1 MTSRAN
7 RGIASFVL
15 RFTQELWQGKNGE
28 PQIQWRG
35 HIRHVQGQEE
45 DRFTDFSEAVTF
57 MQRNLANLTMNT
69 ASRKNMNQE
78 DVLRESFK
86 FWEDFSTVYS
96 SMMFEAM
103 EQSLKQSETVKQRV
117 HDAVE
122 QTLQAWQ
129 VAPKM
134 EEQPYQTQM
143 MLMLQKLHN
152 QVETLSQKVDDLE
165 QQLAEKKS

>member
-1 MTSRAN
+1 
-7 RGIASFVL
+7 
-15 RFTQELWQGKNGE
+15 
-28 PQIQWRG
+28 
-35 HIRHVQGQEE
+35 
-45 DRFTDFSEAVTF
+45 
-57 MQRNLANLTMNT
+57 
-69 ASRKNMNQE
+69 MNQE

-165 QQLAEKKS
+165 QQLAEEKS